1 MIFQYWEATTGM
13 FIIWKGMF
21 SVSKEAVAPP
31 RRHTA
36 TAAAGLPEMLAPF
49 E

>member
-1 MIFQYWEATTGM
+1 MFQYCEVTSGM
-13 FIIWKGMF
+13 FIIWKGML
-21 SVSKEAVAPP
+21 SVSKTALAPP

-36 TAAAGLPEMLAPF
+36 TAAAGFPAMAAPL

>member
-1 MIFQYWEATTGM
+1 MFQYWEVTMGM

-21 SVSKEAVAPP
+21 SVSYTAVAPP

-36 TAAAGLPEMLAPF
+36 TAAAGFPEMDRPLD
-49 E
+49 

>member
-1 MIFQYWEATTGM
+1 M

-21 SVSKEAVAPP
+21 SVSNEAVAPP
-31 RRHTA
+31 LRQTA
-36 TAAAGLPEMLAPF
+36 TAAAGLPEMLAPL